1 MVRGWQGALVVAGMM
16 LVMTAQAQQTPPPG
30 PGAMQQEGVTDALPP
45 PAEDKVTTLEEVR
58 ALKPEDEPLDLYRF
72 RNPVTPA
79 LNRFSKSWSE
89 PPTPEQVS
97 LSGGYLF
104 MGINYGL
111 MAAAKGLH
119 KITNGRDQIQ
129 SAIARPPPQLTPEQQ
144 RRAASFCV
152 QDGCEPAAD
161 PP

>member
-1 MVRGWQGALVVAGMM
+1 MVRGWQGALLVAGMM
-16 LVMTAQAQQTPPPG
+16 LVMSAQAQQTPPPV
-30 PGAMQQEGVTDALPP
+30 PGATQQEVATDALPP

-79 LNRFSKSWSE
+79 PNRFSKSWSE

-119 KITNGRDQIQ
+119 KLTNGRDQIQ

-144 RRAASFCV
+144 RRAASFCM
-152 QDGCEPAAD
+152 QDGCAPAAD